1 MCLHANKRSTDEFKQ
16 KKTGKITVWKVY
28 RKIGKKLYSTIYPTR
43 SIKSGNIVSNI
54 NTTRFPLN
62 NEFNSSFYFCIGKGI
77 HVFLTRE
84 IARNYKNRNV
94 LTRSFFRSKDY
105 VVVKCLA
112 DMKDFVACNTNK
124 SEAVF
129 TKIHISPD
137 EFERGL
143 KNRN

>member
-1 MCLHANKRSTDEFKQ
+1 MCLHADKRSTDELK

-28 RKIGKKLYSTIYPTR
+28 RKIGKKLYSPTYPTKP
-43 SIKSGNIVSNI
+43 IKPGNIVSNR

-62 NEFNSSFYFCIGKGI
+62 DEFYGAFYFSLGKGI
-77 HVFLTRE
+77 HVFFTRD

-94 LTRSFFRSKDY
+94 LTRSFFCSRDY

-112 DMKDFVACNTNK
+112 DMKDFVACNTKK

-129 TKIHISPD
+129 TKINISPD
-137 EFERGL
+137 EMERGF